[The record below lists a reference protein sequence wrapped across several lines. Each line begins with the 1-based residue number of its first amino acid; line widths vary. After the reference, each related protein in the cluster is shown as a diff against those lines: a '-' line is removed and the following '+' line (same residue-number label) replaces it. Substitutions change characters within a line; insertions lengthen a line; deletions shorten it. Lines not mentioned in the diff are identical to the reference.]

1 MGLLARYV
9 NKIFV
14 NNGLGENYS
23 HLSALVLCN
32 NSSMN
37 LWRPF
42 TQHAIAPEAPVVT
55 RAEGAYLYQA
65 DGKKIFDAISSWWVT
80 THGHSEPHI
89 AAAIRA
95 QTEKLSQII
104 MANFTHEAAQIFVEK
119 LSRAVDPKFAH
130 VFLSDSGSTAMEVA
144 IKMAVGAHYHHDEPQ
159 RTKIIAFDHAY
170 HGDTIG
176 TSSVGARGVFTR
188 PNEKLLY
195 DVLRVPSPADDP
207 TECLKKLEVMLGA
220 LHDEIAA
227 VVIEPLVQGSGG
239 MKFYGAYI
247 LDQITLMTQRHG
259 AYMIFDEVMT
269 GFGRTGTMFAY
280 QQCKITPDIIA
291 LAKGL
296 TGGFLPM
303 AATLATQEI
312 FDAFYFEDRSK
323 TFFHSTSYTGNA
335 LACAAA
341 VANLELWD
349 SGAPQKNIDAL
360 AAAQQKCL
368 DEIAQH
374 PAVKNP
380 RRCGTIVAF
389 EIEDANGNYLSDI
402 SPRLQKFS
410 LERGVMLRPLGNTLY
425 VLPPYCSSE
434 ADLNHCYNVMREFI
448 DQLALRAA

>member
-1 MGLLARYV
+1 
-9 NKIFV
+9 
-14 NNGLGENYS
+14 
-23 HLSALVLCN
+23 
-32 NSSMN
+32 MN

-42 TQHAIAPEAPVVT
+42 TQHALAPEAPVVA
-55 RAEGAYLYQA
+55 RADGAYLYQA
-65 DGKKIFDAISSWWVT
+65 DGTKIFDAISSWWVT

-104 MANFTHEAAQIFVEK
+104 MANFTHDAAQVFAHK
-119 LSRAVDPKFAH
+119 LSHAVDPKFAH

-159 RTKIIAFDHAY
+159 RTKIVAFDHAY

-176 TSSVGARGVFTR
+176 TSSMGARGVFTR

-195 DVLRVPSPADDP
+195 DVLRVPSPTDNPA
-207 TECLKKLEVMLGA
+207 ECLKMLEVMLGA
-220 LHDEIAA
+220 LHEEIAA

-239 MKFYGAYI
+239 MKCYSADI

-280 QQCKITPDIIA
+280 EQCKVLPDIVA

-303 AATLATQEI
+303 AATLTTQEI
-312 FDAFYFEDRSK
+312 FDAFYFEDRAK

-335 LACAAA
+335 LASAAA
-341 VANLELWD
+341 VANLELWE

-360 AAAQQKCL
+360 AAAQKTQL
-368 DEIAQH
+368 AEISKH
-374 PAVKNP
+374 PSVKNA
-380 RRCGTIVAF
+380 RQCGTIAAF
-389 EIEDANGNYLSDI
+389 EVEDAAGNYLSDI

-410 LERGVMLRPLGNTLY
+410 LERGVLLRPLGNTIY
-425 VLPPYCSSE
+425 VLPPFCTTA
-434 ADLNHCYNVMREFI
+434 ADLDHCYGVIKEFI
-448 DQLALRAA
+448 N

>member
-1 MGLLARYV
+1 ML
-9 NKIFV
+9 
-14 NNGLGENYS
+14 
-23 HLSALVLCN
+23 
-32 NSSMN
+32 N

-42 TQHAIAPEAPVVT
+42 TQHAIAADAPVVT
-55 RAEGAYLYQA
+55 HAEGAYLYQA

-80 THGHSEPHI
+80 IHGHSEPHI
-89 AAAIRA
+89 ASAIRA

-104 MANFTHEAAQIFVEK
+104 MANFTHEAAQEFVHK
-119 LSRAVDPKFAH
+119 LSHAVDPKFAH

-144 IKMAVGAHYHHDEPQ
+144 IKMAVGAHFHNGEAQ

-176 TSSVGARGVFTR
+176 TSSVGARGVFTK

-195 DVLRVPSPADDP
+195 DVLRVPSPADDAAA
-207 TECLKKLEVMLGA
+207 CLKNLEVMLGA

-239 MKFYGAYI
+239 MKFYSADV

-280 QQCKITPDIIA
+280 QQCKILPDIIA

-303 AATLATQEI
+303 AATLATDEI
-312 FDAFYFEDRSK
+312 FDAFYYEDRAK

-341 VANLELWD
+341 VANLELWE
-349 SGAPQKNIDAL
+349 SGTPQKNVDAL
-360 AAAQQKCL
+360 AALQQKFL
-368 DEIAQH
+368 DEIATH

-380 RRCGTIVAF
+380 RRCGTITAF
-389 EIEDANGNYLSDI
+389 EMEDASGNYLSDI

-410 LERGVMLRPLGNTLY
+410 LERGILLRPLGNTLY
-425 VLPPYCSSE
+425 VLPPYCTTE
-434 ADLNHCYNVMREFI
+434 DDLENCYVVMREFM
-448 DQLALRAA
+448 DQVTARAA